1 MASIFE
7 VTPNIPTASLE
18 GKIFMFY
25 GTPKTGKTTVASQF
39 PGSLILAF
47 EKGYQ
52 YIPGAMAFDIK
63 VWSDFTAAVRDLKKP
78 QAKEKF
84 KTIIIDTVPLAYTM
98 AYEYTLRRLGIETP
112 RDLPHGQAWTEIKSE
127 FTKQIDSIL
136 RLGYGL
142 VLISHAEE
150 KEVNKEIKIK
160 ADIQNQV
167 RGYLEGLAD
176 FILYI
181 HKEDDVS
188 NPDWNVYAYSD
199 LPSIEA
205 GSRAKYLPK
214 KILFTFEE
222 LKKALGTAV
231 DVQNKE
237 LNLVEAEQAAISPK
251 NHFKIELAPLK
262 DEVTALAQALMQSSA
277 AQETI
282 AFIERTMRGVRISQT
297 TEEHI
302 DQLLAIRDYLSNLQS
317 QLANGV
323 KRNAE

>member
-7 VTPNIPTASLE
+7 LTPNVVSSSLE

-39 PGSLILAF
+39 PNSLIMAF

-52 YIPGAMAFDIK
+52 YIPGVMAYDIK

-84 KTIIIDTVPLAYTM
+84 KTIVIDTVPLAYTM
-98 AYEYTLRRLGIETP
+98 AYEYTLRKLGIESP
-112 RDLPHGQAWTEIKSE
+112 RDLPHGQAWVEIKAE

-150 KEVNKEIKIK
+150 KEINKEIKIK
-160 ADIQNQV
+160 ADIQNQI

-176 FILYI
+176 FILYV
-181 HKEDDVS
+181 HKEDGP
-188 NPDWNVYAYSD
+188 NNEDWNVFAYSD
-199 LPSIEA
+199 LPNIEA
-205 GSRAKYLPK
+205 GSRAQFLPK
-214 KILFTFEE
+214 KILFTYEE
-222 LKKALGTAV
+222 LKNALNTAI
-231 DVQNKE
+231 DIQNRK
-237 LNLVEAEQAAISPK
+237 LNVAEAVEASKAPK
-251 NHFKIELAPLK
+251 NHFEIELAPLK
-262 DEVTALAQALMQSSA
+262 QEVLKLAEQLMESA
-277 AQETI
+277 AVQETTEFI
-282 AFIERTMRGVRISQT
+282 AKTMNGVRISQA

-302 DQLLAIRDYLSNLQS
+302 DQLLSIRDFLSNLQS
-317 QLANGV
+317 QLGNPV
-323 KRNAE
+323 KNVQ